1 MSSSRD
7 ISIQD
12 IEQLLESRQ
21 MKIKDMENM
30 TTSSREKL
38 KKINTKLDEQEK
50 QLIEIISNIALSQ
63 REVDNLDDF
72 NVNNDQVFA
81 KKIKDILNNMRKIR
95 LSLADIIRKG

>member
-1 MSSSRD
+1 MSSGRD

-12 IEQLLESRQ
+12 IEQLLQSRET
-21 MKIKDMENM
+21 KIKDMETM
-30 TTSSREKL
+30 TRSSREKL

-72 NVNNDQVFA
+72 NVNNDQAFA
-81 KKIKDILNNMRKIR
+81 KKIKDILNDMRKIR

>member
-1 MSSSRD
+1 
-7 ISIQD
+7 
-12 IEQLLESRQ
+12 
-21 MKIKDMENM
+21 METM
-30 TTSSREKL
+30 TKGSREKL

>member
-1 MSSSRD
+1 MSSGRD

-12 IEQLLESRQ
+12 IEQLLESRR

-38 KKINTKLDEQEK
+38 KKINKKLDEQEK
-50 QLIEIISNIALSQ
+50 QLIEIISSIAQSQ

-81 KKIKDILNNMRKIR
+81 KKIKDILNDMRKIR

>member
-21 MKIKDMENM
+21 IKIKDMETM
-30 TTSSREKL
+30 TKGSREKL

-72 NVNNDQVFA
+72 NVNNDQAFA
-81 KKIKDILNNMRKIR
+81 KKIKDILNDMRKIR

>member
-1 MSSSRD
+1 MSSGRD

-21 MKIKDMENM
+21 IKIKDMETM
-30 TTSSREKL
+30 TKGSREKL

-72 NVNNDQVFA
+72 NVNNDQAFA
-81 KKIKDILNNMRKIR
+81 KKIKDILNDMRKIR

>member
-1 MSSSRD
+1 MTSRD

-21 MKIKDMENM
+21 TKINDMETM
-30 TTSSREKL
+30 TKGSREKL
-38 KKINTKLDEQEK
+38 KKINKKLDEQEK

-81 KKIKDILNNMRKIR
+81 KKIKDILNDMRKIR

>member
-1 MSSSRD
+1 MSSGRD

-12 IEQLLESRQ
+12 IEQLLQSRET
-21 MKIKDMENM
+21 KIKDMETM
-30 TTSSREKL
+30 TRSSREKL

-81 KKIKDILNNMRKIR
+81 KKIKDILNDMRKIR

>member
-1 MSSSRD
+1 MSSGRD

-12 IEQLLESRQ
+12 IEKLLESRQ
-21 MKIKDMENM
+21 TKIKDMETM
-30 TTSSREKL
+30 TRGSREKL

-81 KKIKDILNNMRKIR
+81 KKIKDILNDMRKIR

>member
-1 MSSSRD
+1 MSSSGD

-21 MKIKDMENM
+21 TKIKDMENM
-30 TTSSREKL
+30 TKGSREKL
-38 KKINTKLDEQEK
+38 KKINKKLDEQEK

>member
-1 MSSSRD
+1 MSSGRD
-7 ISIQD
+7 ISIRD
-12 IEQLLESRQ
+12 IEKLLESKQ
-21 MKIKDMENM
+21 TKINDMESM
-30 TTSSREKL
+30 TKGSREKL
-38 KKINTKLDEQEK
+38 KKINKKLDDQEK

-81 KKIKDILNNMRKIR
+81 KKIKVILNDMRKIR

>member
-1 MSSSRD
+1 MNSRD

-38 KKINTKLDEQEK
+38 KKINKKLDEQEK

-81 KKIKDILNNMRKIR
+81 KKIKDILSDMRKIR
-95 LSLADIIRKG
+95 ISLADIIRKG

>member
-1 MSSSRD
+1 MTSRD

-12 IEQLLESRQ
+12 IEQLLQSRET
-21 MKIKDMENM
+21 KIKDMETM
-30 TTSSREKL
+30 TRSSREKL

-81 KKIKDILNNMRKIR
+81 KKIKDILNDMRKIR

>member
-1 MSSSRD
+1 MSSGRD

-12 IEQLLESRQ
+12 IEQLLESGQ
-21 MKIKDMENM
+21 TKINDMENM
-30 TTSSREKL
+30 TKGSREKL
-38 KKINTKLDEQEK
+38 KKINKKLDEQEK

>member
-1 MSSSRD
+1 MSSSGD

-12 IEQLLESRQ
+12 IQQLLESRET
-21 MKIKDMENM
+21 KIKDMETM
-30 TTSSREKL
+30 TRSSREKL

>member
-1 MSSSRD
+1 MSSGRD
-7 ISIQD
+7 ISIRD
-12 IEQLLESRQ
+12 IEKLLESRQ
-21 MKIKDMENM
+21 TKINDMESM
-30 TTSSREKL
+30 TKGSREKL

-81 KKIKDILNNMRKIR
+81 KKIKDILNDMRKIR

>member
-1 MSSSRD
+1 MSSGRD

-21 MKIKDMENM
+21 TKINDMENM
-30 TTSSREKL
+30 TKGSREKL
-38 KKINTKLDEQEK
+38 KKINKKLDEQEK

-81 KKIKDILNNMRKIR
+81 KKIKDILNDMRKIR
-95 LSLADIIRKG
+95 LTLADIIRKG

>member
-1 MSSSRD
+1 MSSGRD

-12 IEQLLESRQ
+12 IEKLLESRQ
-21 MKIKDMENM
+21 TKIKDMENM
-30 TTSSREKL
+30 TKGSREKL

-72 NVNNDQVFA
+72 NVNNDQAFA
-81 KKIKDILNNMRKIR
+81 KKIKDILNDMRKIR
-95 LSLADIIRKG
+95 VSLADIIRKG

>member
-1 MSSSRD
+1 MSSGRD

-21 MKIKDMENM
+21 TKINDMENM
-30 TTSSREKL
+30 TKGSREKL
-38 KKINTKLDEQEK
+38 KKINKKLDEQEK

-72 NVNNDQVFA
+72 NVNNDQAFA
-81 KKIKDILNNMRKIR
+81 KKIKDILNDMRKIR

>member
-1 MSSSRD
+1 MTSRD

-38 KKINTKLDEQEK
+38 KKINKKLDEQEK

-81 KKIKDILNNMRKIR
+81 KKIKDILNDMRKIR

>member
-1 MSSSRD
+1 MNSRD

-21 MKIKDMENM
+21 TKIKDMENM

-72 NVNNDQVFA
+72 NVNNDQAFA
-81 KKIKDILNNMRKIR
+81 KKIKDILNDMRKIR

>member
-1 MSSSRD
+1 MSFGRD

-21 MKIKDMENM
+21 TKINDMENM
-30 TTSSREKL
+30 TKGSREKL
-38 KKINTKLDEQEK
+38 KKINKKLDEQEK

>member
-1 MSSSRD
+1 MSSGRD

-21 MKIKDMENM
+21 GKINDMDTM
-30 TTSSREKL
+30 TRSSREKL

>member
-1 MSSSRD
+1 MSSGRD

-38 KKINTKLDEQEK
+38 KKINKKLDEQEK

-72 NVNNDQVFA
+72 NVNNDQAFA
-81 KKIKDILNNMRKIR
+81 KKIKDILNDMRKIR

>member
-1 MSSSRD
+1 
-7 ISIQD
+7 
-12 IEQLLESRQ
+12 
-21 MKIKDMENM
+21 M
-30 TTSSREKL
+30 TKGSREKL
-38 KKINTKLDEQEK
+38 KKINKKLDEQEK

>member
-1 MSSSRD
+1 MTSRD

-21 MKIKDMENM
+21 TKIKDMENM
-30 TTSSREKL
+30 TKGSREKL
-38 KKINTKLDEQEK
+38 KKINKKLDEQEK

>member
-1 MSSSRD
+1 MSSGRD
-7 ISIQD
+7 ISIRD
-12 IEQLLESRQ
+12 IEKLLESRQ
-21 MKIKDMENM
+21 SKINDMESM
-30 TTSSREKL
+30 TKGSREKL

-81 KKIKDILNNMRKIR
+81 NKIKDILNDMRKIR
-95 LSLADIIRKG
+95 LSLANIIRKG

>member
-1 MSSSRD
+1 MSSGHD

-21 MKIKDMENM
+21 TKINDMENM
-30 TTSSREKL
+30 TKGSREKL
-38 KKINTKLDEQEK
+38 KKINKKLDEQEK

-81 KKIKDILNNMRKIR
+81 KKIKDILNDMRKIR

>member
-1 MSSSRD
+1 MSSGRD

-12 IEQLLESRQ
+12 IEKLLESRQ
-21 MKIKDMENM
+21 TKIKDMETM
-30 TTSSREKL
+30 TRGSREKL

-72 NVNNDQVFA
+72 NVNNDQAFA
-81 KKIKDILNNMRKIR
+81 KKIKDILNDMRKIR

>member
-1 MSSSRD
+1 MSSGRD

-12 IEQLLESRQ
+12 IEQLLESRET
-21 MKIKDMENM
+21 KIKDMETM
-30 TTSSREKL
+30 TRSSREKL
-38 KKINTKLDEQEK
+38 NKINKKLDEQEK

-95 LSLADIIRKG
+95 LNLADIIRKG

>member
-21 MKIKDMENM
+21 MKIKDMETM
-30 TTSSREKL
+30 TRSSREKL

>member
-1 MSSSRD
+1 MSSGRD

-21 MKIKDMENM
+21 TKINDMESM
-30 TTSSREKL
+30 TKGSREKL
-38 KKINTKLDEQEK
+38 KKINKKLDEQEK

-81 KKIKDILNNMRKIR
+81 KKIKDILNDMRKIR

>member
-1 MSSSRD
+1 MSSSGD

-12 IEQLLESRQ
+12 IQQLLESRET
-21 MKIKDMENM
+21 KIKYMETM
-30 TTSSREKL
+30 TRSSREKL

>member
-1 MSSSRD
+1 MSSGRD

-21 MKIKDMENM
+21 TKINDMENM
-30 TTSSREKL
+30 TKGSREKL
-38 KKINTKLDEQEK
+38 KKINKKLDEQEK

-81 KKIKDILNNMRKIR
+81 KKIKAILNNMRKIR

>member
-1 MSSSRD
+1 MSSGRD

-21 MKIKDMENM
+21 TKINDMENM
-30 TTSSREKL
+30 TKGSREKL
-38 KKINTKLDEQEK
+38 KKINKKLDEQEK

-81 KKIKDILNNMRKIR
+81 KKIKEILNNMRKIR

>member
-1 MSSSRD
+1 MSSGRD
-7 ISIQD
+7 ISIRD
-12 IEQLLESRQ
+12 IEKLLESKQ
-21 MKIKDMENM
+21 TKINDMESM
-30 TTSSREKL
+30 TKGSREKL
-38 KKINTKLDEQEK
+38 KKINKKLDDQEK

-81 KKIKDILNNMRKIR
+81 KKIKDILNDMRKIR

>member
-1 MSSSRD
+1 MTSRD

-21 MKIKDMENM
+21 TKINDMENM
-30 TTSSREKL
+30 TKGSREKL
-38 KKINTKLDEQEK
+38 KKINKKLDEQEK